1 LRHNNYVFEI
11 FLVRTLTLDSSEE
24 DVLNMEDHEVG
35 PNVYTLSKRR
45 CKLNLAVPR
54 CNK

>member
-1 LRHNNYVFEI
+1 M
-11 FLVRTLTLDSSEE
+11 LDASEE
-24 DVLNMEDHEVG
+24 NVLNMEDNEGG

-54 CNK
+54 CK